1 MARPFSANDVALF
14 KSHVVPIWARVGLRE
29 RDARAHARGS
39 WRMAHGPCMQ
49 DVPASVDGVL
59 GGFGTV
65 TDVDIKESDEFLTH
79 LQDRKLL
86 SIEPSSRA
94 ADCGAGILMITDTL
108 IGCTCVKSSGC
119 TDVFSPCMGAFA
131 WALHRDRS
139 HQRRHAMQAF
149 LECGPR

>member
-1 MARPFSANDVALF
+1 MLMLWLVT
-14 KSHVVPIWARVGLRE
+14 H
-29 RDARAHARGS
+29 GS
-39 WRMAHGPCMQ
+39 WLVLIAHNPCMQ

-86 SIEPSSRA
+86 TLEPSSRA
-94 ADCGAGILMITDTL
+94 ADCGAGILMITDKL

-119 TDVFSPCMGAFA
+119 TDGFSACMGH
-131 WALHRDRS
+131 LHGGTPQGSVASATACYAGASRVWTSLSRS
-139 HQRRHAMQAF
+139 GNGRAPLHNP
-149 LECGPR
+149 LP